1 MREDELAAEVM
12 GMPTR
17 RLKLLAFA
25 IGAAIAALAGT
36 VFVAWQGNVVPT
48 RYGVLAL
55 INLYAMI
62 VLGGLGSL
70 SGAIIGAF
78 IFTALPEVL
87 RNVELAGFIF
97 YLGLL
102 IGLGWWLRPWTRFV
116 GVLGGAIIGA
126 LLLKWLVYYLWPWL
140 DTGQAPAAGSFL
152 NGWVQSLLVIPPDV
166 WLVGNITIGLAIITM
181 LLAVSLKSG
190 WRWVLLSLTLYLLAF
205 SWETRLATEPAVTR
219 ILVVGIALVVLMV
232 TRPQGLLGKL
242 RVEIV

>member
-25 IGAAIAALAGT
+25 IGAAIAALTGT
-36 VFVAWQGNVVPT
+36 VFAAWQGNVIPT

-62 VLGGLGSL
+62 VLGGLGNL
-70 SGAIIGAF
+70 PGAIIGAF
-78 IFTALPEVL
+78 VFTTLPELL
-87 RNVELAGFIF
+87 RSVELAGFLF
-97 YLGLL
+97 YTGLL
-102 IGLGWWLRPWTRFV
+102 AGLIWWLKSWRRFA
-116 GVLGGAIIGA
+116 GVVGGAIIGA
-126 LLLKWLVYYLWPWL
+126 LLLKLLVSLALPWL

-166 WLVGNITIGLAIITM
+166 WTVGNVAIGLAIVT
-181 LLAVSLKSG
+181 LLATVSLKQG
-190 WRWVLLSLTLYLLAF
+190 WRWVLLSVTIYLLAF
-205 SWETRLATEPAVTR
+205 AWETRLATEPAVTR
-219 ILVVGIALVVLMV
+219 ILVVGIALVVLMI